1 MERSATLH
9 YNNLALTPREWSKGA
24 SGAQEYF

>member
-9 YNNLALTPREWSKGA
+9 YNSLALIPRDWSKGA
-24 SGAQEYF
+24 SGTQ

>member
-9 YNNLALTPREWSKGA
+9 NNNLALIHRDRSKGA
-24 SGAQEYF
+24 SGAQ